1 MKQVQSGGIAKLTL
15 ILLVVWLVAWARTWS
30 WFLRLRRLAALI
42 WFLGGWWLLI
52 ERLLHWSSSN
62 PLGLF
67 DNMWIWIKLVPLL
80 LLVAL
85 INGSLRVRPTGRGTG
100 LGMERGE
107 LESSDGI
114 PMGIDACCVVQAV
127 EFIAAFW
134 LGLFLKNFKEV
145 WLF

>member
-1 MKQVQSGGIAKLTL
+1 M
-15 ILLVVWLVAWARTWS
+15 
-30 WFLRLRRLAALI
+30 
-42 WFLGGWWLLI
+42 
-52 ERLLHWSSSN
+52 
-62 PLGLF
+62 
-67 DNMWIWIKLVPLL
+67 PLL

-127 EFIAAFW
+127 EFIAAF
-134 LGLFLKNFKEV
+134 
-145 WLF
+145 